1 MVFFPIWTQHT
12 VQGCTLFVEIKFLN
26 SQLGSSLASLLSM
39 AIFAQ
44 ALPEHLYSSKEW
56 RVDSFESL
64 PLSQQDFS
72 DLDTLASLYSPP
84 GHKEHTLAPGK
95 EQGAGLW
102 LCKPATTLWLLLA
115 PSLAPSPST
124 LNEAKGK
131 CFLESDT
138 LQRQAF
144 LSEQKNLRA
153 TVCCVEKHKTSHNLS
168 IKIEMSKLYSSVWGG
183 VCWFLLRVV
192 HVVLFVCF
200 VLLLLM
206 KQLWQGL
213 NISQIIKRQHYRQV
227 GSDL

>member
-1 MVFFPIWTQHT
+1 MATVFFPIWTQHT

-44 ALPEHLYSSKEW
+44 AVPKHLYSSKER

-72 DLDTLASLYSPP
+72 DLDTLASLYQPP

-102 LCKPATTLWLLLA
+102 LCKPATTLCLLRA
-115 PSLAPSPST
+115 PNLAPSPST

-131 CFLESDT
+131 CFLEPDT

-144 LSEQKNLRA
+144 LSEQKNLPA
-153 TVCCVEKHKTSHNLS
+153 TVCCVEKHGTSHNLS
-168 IKIEMSKLYSSVWGG
+168 IKIGMSKLYSSVCVGG
-183 VCWFLLRVV
+183 LLISFGGCVRG
-192 HVVLFVCF
+192 FVCSF
-200 VLLLLM
+200 CPYP
-206 KQLWQGL
+206 L
-213 NISQIIKRQHYRQV
+213 NETTLARPKYFSNHKETA
-227 GSDL
+227 L